1 MPHSGG
7 GQAYPPYGVCADR
20 RRRVTRR
27 TPWHGGC
34 GLRPQD
40 YTVMNIRD
48 RLGTAVRAHRR
59 LFVVVVAAL
68 SVVTWT
74 AVGASA
80 WFLRDIVTGL
90 PEDGDVREI
99 GAMAQ
104 ATTLLD
110 VHGRP
115 AFTIFKEQRIEV
127 PLERVSPHVIK
138 AIIAV
143 EDQRFFDHGGLD
155 VIRVAGAAL
164 TNFREGRAVQGGST
178 LTQQLARQSFLT
190 TEKTYRRKLKEL
202 IVATRIESQFDK
214 RQILEL
220 YLNKVYFGDGL
231 YGVEAASLGYFGKH
245 AADLDLSEAALLA
258 GLVKSPSAYA
268 PTVDLDRAIARRKVV
283 LQAMRDA
290 GVIDAATYEQV
301 VEAPVILNDTLRNEE
316 PYGRYFK
323 EEVRKALIDEFGRE
337 RVYQGG
343 LKVYTTLDLDLQKV
357 AESEVMRGLDE
368 IEKRQLRR
376 RGRQEVP
383 ASNEPLQ
390 AALVALDPH
399 SGEVR
404 AMVGGRD
411 FDESPFN
418 RVTQAH
424 RQPGSAFKPFI
435 YAAALERGFSPG
447 TVLTGLNDPVWTP
460 QGDWVPDDG
469 HSTASSMTMRAA
481 LRSSSNR
488 AAVRMLQEVGIPPT
502 VQYAKRLGVGSVPSV
517 PSLALGSGEVTLMS
531 MASAYAVFA
540 NEGMLPTPVL
550 IRRVETTDGEVL
562 FSGGAAPQ
570 RVVSEAT
577 AFLMS
582 DMLADVVSAGTAAGV
597 RRVGFTQRA
606 AGKTGTTNDYKD
618 AWFIGYTPK
627 LVTGVWVGYDMPRTI
642 IANGYAA
649 ELAVPIWGR
658 FMKAAIGSEKNDK
671 TEWFKAPKTVTSA
684 TICRLSGRLANE
696 ECRWATVVDRDGN
709 VTTGSMVYT
718 EHFVRGTEPSSYCPI
733 HGRYESYEYRAS
745 ARDSRDPSVAS
756 SGGTG
761 EPRSAGES
769 ATAAAV
775 VPPVATS
782 GTLPAARPASSAEQ
796 PPTATPAERRGF
808 WSRIFR
814 RPDQPAP
821 QSPAAGATTP

>member
-1 MPHSGG
+1 
-7 GQAYPPYGVCADR
+7 
-20 RRRVTRR
+20 
-27 TPWHGGC
+27 
-34 GLRPQD
+34 
-40 YTVMNIRD
+40 MNIREKV
-48 RLGTAVRAHRR
+48 GTAVRAHRR
-59 LFVVVVAAL
+59 LFVGVMTAL
-68 SVVTWT
+68 AVVTWT

-80 WFLRDIVTGL
+80 WFIRDIVTDL
-90 PEDGDVREI
+90 PDDRDLREI

-127 PLERVSPHVIK
+127 PLERVSPHLIE
-138 AIIAV
+138 AITAV

-155 VIRVAGAAL
+155 IIRVAGAAL
-164 TNFREGRAVQGGST
+164 SNFQEGRTVQGGST

-190 TEKTYRRKLKEL
+190 TEKTYRRKLKEV
-202 IVATRIESQFDK
+202 IVATRIENQFDK
-214 RQILEL
+214 REILEL

-231 YGVEAASLGYFGKH
+231 YGVEAASRGYFGKH
-245 AADLDLSEAALLA
+245 AADLDLAEAALLA
-258 GLVKSPSAYA
+258 GLVKSPSTYA
-268 PTVDLDRAIARRKVV
+268 PTVDLERAIARRKVV
-283 LQAMRDA
+283 LQAMQAA
-290 GVIDAATYEQV
+290 GAIDAATYEQTV
-301 VEAPVILNDTLRNEE
+301 DAPVLLNDTLRNEE

-323 EEVRKALIDEFGRE
+323 EEVRKALIDKFGRE

-357 AESEVMRGLDE
+357 AESEVVRGLDE

-376 RGRQEVP
+376 RGRKKDAA
-383 ASNEPLQ
+383 ASKEPLQ
-390 AALVALDPH
+390 AALVALDPKT
-399 SGEVR
+399 GEVR
-404 AMVGGRD
+404 ALVGGRD

-424 RQPGSAFKPFI
+424 RQPGSAFKPFV

-447 TVLTGLNDPVWTP
+447 TVLTGLNEPVWTP

-469 HSTASSMTMRAA
+469 HSTSSSMTMRTA

-531 MASAYAVFA
+531 MAAAYASFA
-540 NEGMLPTPVL
+540 NDGMLPAPTL

-577 AFLMS
+577 AYLMS
-582 DMLADVVSAGTAAGV
+582 DMLADVISAGTAAGV

-618 AWFIGYTPK
+618 AWFIGYTPDI
-627 LVTGVWVGYDMPRTI
+627 VAGVWVGYDMPRTI

-649 ELAVPIWGR
+649 DLAVPIWGR
-658 FMKAAIGSEKNDK
+658 FMKAATDRQKDEKP
-671 TEWFKAPKTVTSA
+671 EWFKAPKTVTTA
-684 TICRLSGRLANE
+684 TICRLSGKLANE
-696 ECRWATVVDRDGN
+696 ECRWATVVDRDGY
-709 VTTGSMVYT
+709 VTTASMVYS
-718 EHFVRGTEPSSYCPI
+718 EHFVRGTEPGSYCPI
-733 HGRYESYEYRAS
+733 HGRDEAYEYRAAVAGDDRRPRPTATS
-745 ARDSRDPSVAS
+745 GASEPRAAS
-756 SGGTG
+756 SGGTS
-761 EPRSAGES
+761 EPRPAGDP
-769 ATAAAV
+769 AVAAV
-775 VPPVATS
+775 TAPVATS
-782 GTLPAARPASSAEQ
+782 GAVPASAPAAEQ
-796 PPTATPAERRGF
+796 PPEATPAQRRGF
-808 WSRIFR
+808 WSRVFR
-814 RPDQPAP
+814 RQNEARP
-821 QSPAAGATTP
+821 QSPPPSTATP